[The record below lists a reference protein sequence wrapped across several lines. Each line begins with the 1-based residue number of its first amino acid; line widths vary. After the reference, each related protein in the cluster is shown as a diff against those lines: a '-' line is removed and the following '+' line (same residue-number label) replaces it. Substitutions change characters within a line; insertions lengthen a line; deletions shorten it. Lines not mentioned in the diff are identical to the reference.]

1 MSMAWSLAAGGGRG
15 RQPSPGLALRA
26 TQQTPSLC
34 REPAGP
40 RPADRYRPRRPPQ
53 QRPFLCSLFVCC
65 FCPSQARP
73 PVHAWLTS
81 LSFPATAL
89 ARLQAESTHPG
100 FSPETACCLYATDEF
115 SFGLLPLGKKKKKA
129 VVLHSP
135 WRASPPLPS
144 SERFSAGPPHP
155 PRPRLLTRLPTLFG
169 NRTARWST
177 LAVRQFFLP
186 PYFCPRGLFGASV
199 SPPAGSGEALAGLFW
214 VGGCVALPPEAN
226 RAGLPN
232 PKAPTRVGMSGR
244 GLFFWSQE
252 NTCLYCACC
261 ARGRPPP
268 RGSRGFC
275 AQCIGCW
282 QDFWVVDPL

>member
-1 MSMAWSLAAGGGRG
+1 MAWSLAAGGGRG

-53 QRPFLCSLFVCC
+53 QWPLSLFPFCFC

-115 SFGLLPLGKKKKKA
+115 SFGLLPLGKKKKSSCAPFTMARLSTFALLGALLCWAAASASAQITDQTPNLVWEQDGPMVDSRCTAIFFTTLFLSAWLVWCLCFAAGGVRRGLGRA
-129 VVLHSP
+129 VLGG
-135 WRASPPLPS
+135 WFRGASPGSELGRVAGPKGAHKGGHVRSGPFFVPGKHMFVLRVLRTGPAATARF
-144 SERFSAGPPHP
+144 ERFLRTVHWLSA
-155 PRPRLLTRLPTLFG
+155 R
-169 NRTARWST
+169 
-177 LAVRQFFLP
+177 FL
-186 PYFCPRGLFGASV
+186 
-199 SPPAGSGEALAGLFW
+199 
-214 VGGCVALPPEAN
+214 
-226 RAGLPN
+226 
-232 PKAPTRVGMSGR
+232 GR
-244 GLFFWSQE
+244 
-252 NTCLYCACC
+252 
-261 ARGRPPP
+261 
-268 RGSRGFC
+268 
-275 AQCIGCW
+275 
-282 QDFWVVDPL
+282 